1 MAWIDPVG
9 ESEGLPWALRRQFFA
24 AATPVTLMQREV
36 LFHAGDGGDGCYFL
50 RRGAV
55 TASVI
60 ARDGQERLL
69 AVIGAGSVIGE
80 MALAD
85 DAPRSATVTALKPCT
100 LLHIR
105 KAAFFRLA
113 DANPAIYREALRI
126 LAGRLRATNEDVVAQ
141 SAVPVAGRVARALL
155 SLARVLGE
163 ASPDG
168 GILLPHRISQ
178 SDIAGL
184 AGAARE
190 NASRAI
196 NSLLRAGVL
205 QRRAG
210 FYVIAK
216 LAALQDQAA
225 I

>member
-1 MAWIDPVG
+1 MDECG
-9 ESEGLPWALRRQFFA
+9 DLLHRMPWPLRRRFLA
-24 AATPVTLMQREV
+24 VATPVTLAAREV
-36 LFHAGDGGDGCYFL
+36 LFHAGDTGDGCYYL

-55 TASVI
+55 TASVV

-69 AVIGAGSVIGE
+69 AVIGPGSLIGE

-85 DAPRSATVTALKPCT
+85 DAQRSATVTALKPCR
-100 LLHIR
+100 LLHIG

-113 DANPAIYREALRI
+113 DANPTIYREALKI
-126 LAGRLRATNEDVVAQ
+126 LASRLRATNEDVVAQ
-141 SAVPVAGRVARALL
+141 GAVPVLGRVARALL
-155 SLARVLGE
+155 SLARALGE
-163 ASPDG
+163 TQADG

-196 NSLLRAGVL
+196 NSLLRSGVL
-205 QRRAG
+205 QRRQG
-210 FYVIAK
+210 FYVIANP
-216 LAALQDQAA
+216 AALEEQAEV
-225 I
+225 